1 MRNWLT
7 KFRWKTNV
15 KIEMVMKLNETKT
28 MLDRV
33 GKRKH
38 VWLRHVLRHESL
50 LHDIIEGRMR
60 GKATR
65 GRKRM
70 HLLSNLMKRK
80 YVALKRT
87 AEDRK
92 EWRK

>member
-1 MRNWLT
+1 
-7 KFRWKTNV
+7 
-15 KIEMVMKLNETKT
+15 
-28 MLDRV
+28 MLDTVR
-33 GKRKH
+33 KCKH
-38 VWLRHVLRHESL
+38 VWLGHVLGRESL
-50 LHDIIEGRMR
+50 LHDIIERRMR

-70 HLLSNLMKRK
+70 HLLSELMKGK

-92 EWRK
+92 EWQKLLRV

>member
-1 MRNWLT
+1 
-7 KFRWKTNV
+7 
-15 KIEMVMKLNETKT
+15 
-28 MLDRV
+28 
-33 GKRKH
+33 
-38 VWLRHVLRHESL
+38 VWLGRLLRHKSFL
-50 LHDIIEGRMR
+50 YDIVEGRMK

-70 HLLSNLMKRK
+70 HLLSDLMKGK

-92 EWRK
+92 EWNRC

>member
-1 MRNWLT
+1 MGN
-7 KFRWKTNV
+7 
-15 KIEMVMKLNETKT
+15 EEANETRSVLNT
-28 MLDRV
+28 V

-38 VWLRHVLRHESL
+38 VWLGHVLRRKSL
-50 LHDIIEGRMR
+50 LLDIIKGRVKG

-70 HLLSNLMKRK
+70 HLLSDLVKGN

-92 EWRK
+92 EWLKLIRA